1 MAAQAHTPIR
11 SPVMRKHFPSIVA
24 ACILHCPSI
33 LSAQT
38 LTPVPVKQIAAPPSD
53 IVSGLL
59 TLPDPASIPVVSR
72 SALIPINA
80 QHHDGQWTWSMPI
93 AVHARGARIA
103 LLPADIGVWSAK
115 LTAPD
120 QSSIPARLDAPGDQ
134 RVQIGTDALAWVAQD
149 RDFTH
154 LSIQPNNPGTWTLT
168 ITADH
173 QAPGFVLVDDG
184 PEIAL
189 STHVATQSTL
199 RNQPITLESSFS
211 NTVRLTSLAAEIASP
226 SGRTNTVHA
235 PAGASQV
242 TFFPDESGSHSVRMI
257 AQGIDPRGKRIL
269 RTTQHLVYAAEP
281 APLIKSPAVTTD
293 EDHVLFTFA
302 PEGSTRRTILAAEV
316 WGRRDGVSTPVAWIS
331 TIVGSTRALTLD
343 TRWIALAQ
351 VDPTTLELRAI
362 RIHDINSFV
371 PLEIVDRIPV
381 PIEGLILPNAPDSIT
396 PDMLTGTF
404 KHFVPSPLPPQITQ
418 SVGPGHRLML
428 IHGYC
433 TDANPFSVAHFT
445 GDIAVFEDFNQSRS
459 HDEFALNLLVQ
470 SAPMKSFGVVAHSQG
485 GIASLHLLNFY
496 WSGLDWARGGN
507 RLIQTVGSPYQ
518 GTALAG
524 NAAVLGDIFGFG
536 CGENESLSYSGSA
549 SWLSLIPS
557 APRQQVYYHT
567 TSFED
572 GFGFDFCNI
581 ITDLLLSDPDDGV
594 IERSAGQLP
603 SANNMGHLEGWCHST
618 GMRDPAQCT
627 DHARNTIM
635 NQEAK
640 R

>member
-1 MAAQAHTPIR
+1 
-11 SPVMRKHFPSIVA
+11 MRTLFPSIFSSIVA
-24 ACILHCPSI
+24 ACILFCPSV
-33 LSAQT
+33 LGAQP
-38 LTPVPVKQIAAPPSD
+38 LTPVPIKQIAAPPSD
-53 IVSGLL
+53 MVSGLL
-59 TLPDPASIPVVSR
+59 TLPDPATIPVVSR
-72 SALIPINA
+72 SALVPVKALFNE
-80 QHHDGQWTWSMPI
+80 GQWTWSMPI
-93 AVHARGARIA
+93 SVQQRGARIA
-103 LLPADIGVWSAK
+103 LLPADIGAWSAK

-120 QSSIPARLDAPGDQ
+120 QSSIPARLNAPPDK
-134 RVQIGTDALAWVAQD
+134 RVHIGTDALAWVAQD

-154 LSIQPNNPGTWTLT
+154 LSIQPNNQGAWVLT
-168 ITADH
+168 ITSDH
-173 QAPGFVLVDDG
+173 EAAGFILIDSG

-189 STHVATQSTL
+189 STHVTTLSTL
-199 RNQPITLESSFS
+199 QNQPITLESKFS
-211 NTVRLTSLAAEIASP
+211 NAVRLTSLTAEVTSP
-226 SGRTNTVHA
+226 SGRIMTELA

-242 TFFPDESGSHSVRMI
+242 TFFPDEAGSHSVRMI
-257 AQGIDPRGKRIL
+257 AQGIDLQGEHIF
-269 RTTQHLVYAAEP
+269 RTTQHLIDAAQP
-281 APLIKSPAVTTD
+281 APLIKSPTVTTD
-293 EDHVLFTFA
+293 DNHVFFAFA
-302 PEGSTRRTILAAEV
+302 PTTTTRRTILAAEV
-316 WGRRDGVSTPVAWIS
+316 WGRRDGVLTPVAWIS

-343 TRWIALAQ
+343 ARWIALAE
-351 VDPTTLELRAI
+351 VDPGTLELRAV
-362 RIHDINSFV
+362 RLHDINSFV
-371 PLEIVDRIPV
+371 LLEIIDRIPV
-381 PIEGLILPNAPDSIT
+381 PIQRLTLPQAPDSIT

-404 KHFVPSPLPPQITQ
+404 KQSVPSRLPPQITQ
-418 SVGPGHRLML
+418 SAGPGHRLML

-433 TDANPFSVAHFT
+433 TDANPYPVSHFT
-445 GDIAVFEDFNQSRS
+445 GDLAVFEDFNQSRS
-459 HDEFALNLLVQ
+459 HDEFALNLLAQ

-572 GFGFDFCNI
+572 GFGFDYCNI

-603 SANNMGHLEGWCHST
+603 SANNMGHLEGWCHTT

-627 DHARNTIM
+627 DHARNSIM